1 MPKRPQNIASSILVV
16 PVSCL
21 SCSSVAQGPPPR
33 EARSSADAFVVVA
46 ATPVQGPP
54 MHKFWNKGN
63 RILFAANTVLT
74 AADFAV
80 TRANHQNGRARNPRP
95 AFSVHLQGDRL

>member
-1 MPKRPQNIASSILVV
+1 
-16 PVSCL
+16 
-21 SCSSVAQGPPPR
+21 
-33 EARSSADAFVVVA
+33 
-46 ATPVQGPP
+46 

-80 TRANHQNGRARNPRP
+80 TRANHQNGRELNPRH